1 MHAPDIWSRCA
12 GRQRKARDA
21 CLMNESSN
29 GGELREALL
38 AHKNIASYFPKLS
51 EFVNLNLKYILKLGV
66 SVSVW
71 NKYVFLTFREM

>member
-1 MHAPDIWSRCA
+1 
-12 GRQRKARDA
+12 
-21 CLMNESSN
+21 MNESSN

-66 SVSVW
+66 SVC
-71 NKYVFLTFREM
+71 LE